1 MKDEVHKL
9 EVARYVA
16 TMAADKLAYWDELTE
31 SQLRICSTWLGVAM
45 DSIDKAIKERKGEEV
60 EKPTRAKLVKI
71 HKTGYLATG
80 AHIRRKGK

>member
-1 MKDEVHKL
+1 MKEAVNKL

-16 TMAADKLAYWDELTE
+16 TMAADKLAHWDELSI

-45 DSIDKAIKERKGEEV
+45 DSVDSAIKERNGEEV
-60 EKPTRAKLVKI
+60 KTPKAKLVKI
-71 HKTGYLATG
+71 HDTGYLATG